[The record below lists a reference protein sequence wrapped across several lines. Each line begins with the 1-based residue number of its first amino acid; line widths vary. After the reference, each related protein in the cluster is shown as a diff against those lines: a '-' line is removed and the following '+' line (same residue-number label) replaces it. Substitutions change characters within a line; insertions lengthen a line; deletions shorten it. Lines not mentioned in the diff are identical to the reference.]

1 MKKMAVFFMGVL
13 GLARVAAVAVGW
25 QEWLTDCV
33 GVVVAVGSA
42 IQGCLTGDGV
52 LEADCVRYVQGIV

>member
-1 MKKMAVFFMGVL
+1 MGVL

-33 GVVVAVGSA
+33 GVVVAVGSD

-52 LEADCVRYVQGIV
+52 LEADGVRYVQGIV